1 MARLTAPLLSL
12 AASGTIAKSIT
23 FSSWKGIAYARTRVI
38 PYNPKSV
45 AQQEVRG
52 VFSTLNE
59 MWKRMPQLARDP
71 WQNWVTGKPLTG
83 RNKHIQASAAALKGE
98 TDLAKLVMSVA
109 GGQAVPPE
117 GESFT
122 PGTLLITAAADTP
135 VAPVGYTLTS
145 MIAACCLDGDPS
157 PVLAVAT
164 VAIEDVETP
173 FSCVLEG
180 LTAALY
186 QVGIWCKWTRDSDSK
201 VFYSTAV
208 RGTATPTAE

>member
-12 AASGTIAKSIT
+12 AASGTIGAAIT
-23 FSSWKGIAYARTRVI
+23 FSSWKGIPYARTRVI
-38 PYNPKSV
+38 PYNPDST

-71 WQNWVTGKPLTG
+71 WQTWVNGQPLTA
-83 RNKHIQASAAALKGE
+83 RNKHIQANALGLKGE
-98 TDLAKLVMSVA
+98 TDLTNLVMSVA

-122 PGTLLITAAADTP
+122 PGVGIITVTADEP
-135 VAPVGYTLTS
+135 ASPPGYTLTS

-157 PVLAVAT
+157 PVLTVET
-164 VAIEDVETP
+164 VAVEDTETP
-173 FSCVLEG
+173 WSVELPGLE
-180 LTAALY
+180 TELY
-186 QVGIWCKWTRDSDSK
+186 QVGIWCKWTRDKDSK

-208 RGTATPTAE
+208 RGTATPT